1 MINTSKLYSFY
12 LAVVSFISIIAVAI
26 TIWIVITS
34 IWKYFLISDE
44 EYLQY
49 RESYKLTDCRNSIYN
64 PIYDEKGIIIK
75 NEETKK
81 TPESIKECEDKV
93 RKEVSASR
101 WYDLK
106 DTFISSF
113 SWFVVF
119 LILFLFHYPKFLK
132 TRWDN

>member
-49 RESYKLTDCRNSIYN
+49 RESYKLTGCRNSIYN